1 MHAHA
6 HTRTYADAHAPGI
19 LDLISAHPS
28 HLGPTPLAPMAAAA
42 AAAAAAPLARE
53 ECGSPPQHG
62 AERIEIAASPLFEA
76 ARRAARRGGVARG
89 GGAAGAATAWPP
101 PAPRID
107 EADEARLDE
116 DGVLRAAGP
125 CSGQVETNRSC

>member
-1 MHAHA
+1 M
-6 HTRTYADAHAPGI
+6 R
-19 LDLISAHPS
+19 L
-28 HLGPTPLAPMAAAA
+28 
-42 AAAAAAPLARE
+42 
-53 ECGSPPQHG
+53 SPPQHG

-76 ARRAARRGGVARG
+76 ARRAARRGGARRG

-125 CSGQVETNRSC
+125 CSGQVETNSRAETHWRNLRTKLAGGK